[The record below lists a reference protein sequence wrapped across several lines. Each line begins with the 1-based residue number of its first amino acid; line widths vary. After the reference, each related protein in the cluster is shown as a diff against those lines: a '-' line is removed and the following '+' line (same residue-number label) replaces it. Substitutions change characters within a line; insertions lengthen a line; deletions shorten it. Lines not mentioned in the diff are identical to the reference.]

1 MTPAGPHVP
10 ARRVL
15 ALAVP
20 ALGVLAA
27 EPLYL
32 LVDTAVVGRLGA
44 VPLAAL
50 AVGGVVLVQVST
62 GLTFLSYGTTARTAR
77 LYGSGQRAAAVAEGA
92 QASWLALGIGGVVL
106 VAGQLAAGPV
116 VRLLA
121 GPGPVADAAS
131 GWLRIAL
138 FGAPF
143 VLVTLAGNGWMRG
156 VQETARPLR
165 YVLIGNGI
173 SAVLC
178 PGLVHGVGPVAG
190 IGLPG
195 SAVANVVAQV
205 LAAGLFLRA
214 FVVEG
219 ATAASCRP
227 SWPAMRAQLG
237 MGRDLV
243 LRTAAF
249 QACFLSATSVA
260 ARTSAATA
268 GAHHVVLQLWYFLA
282 LVLDSLAIAAQ
293 SLVGAALGSG
303 DERGARSLAWQVTRY
318 GLAFGI
324 ALGVVFAV
332 AEPLLPQLFTS
343 DAAVLAEIP
352 HAWWFFVALQ
362 PVAGVVFA
370 LDGVLLGAGDA
381 AFLRTST
388 LVSAL
393 VGFLPVVW
401 ASLVFGWGLIGIW
414 SGLAA
419 FMLLR
424 LGFVLARTRSTRWAV
439 PGAVRRP

>member
-1 MTPAGPHVP
+1 MEPRVP
-10 ARRVL
+10 ARRVFG
-15 ALAVP
+15 LAVP

-44 VPLAAL
+44 IALAAL

-62 GLTFLSYGTTARTAR
+62 QLTFLSYGTTARTAR
-77 LYGSGQRAAAVAEGA
+77 LYGAGRRADAVAEGT
-92 QASWLALGIGGVVL
+92 QATWLALGIGAVLL

-116 VRLLA
+116 TRLLA
-121 GPGPVADAAS
+121 GPGPVADAAL

-138 FGAPF
+138 VGAPF

-156 VQETARPLR
+156 VQDTVRPLR
-165 YVLIGNGI
+165 FVLVGNGI
-173 SAVLC
+173 SAALC
-178 PGLVHGVGPVAG
+178 PVLVHGAGPVPVPG
-190 IGLPG
+190 WGLNG

-205 LAAGLFLRA
+205 LSAALFARA
-214 FVVEG
+214 LHAEG
-219 ATAASCRP
+219 AVRAPDWSV
-227 SWPAMRAQLG
+227 MRAQLG

-243 LRTAAF
+243 LRSAAF

-260 ARTSAATA
+260 ARTSAAA
-268 GAHHVVLQLWYFLA
+268 AAAHQVVYQLWAFLA

-293 SLVGAALGSG
+293 SLVGAALGS
-303 DERGARSLAWQVTRY
+303 DRPAAARSLAWQITQY
-318 GLAFGI
+318 GLALGI
-324 ALGVVFAV
+324 ALGLIFAAVEPVLPGVF
-332 AEPLLPQLFTS
+332 TT
-343 DAAVLAEIP
+343 DAGVLAEIP

-381 AFLRTST
+381 AFLRTAT
-388 LVSAL
+388 LLSAL
-393 VGFLPVVW
+393 VGFLPLVW
-401 ASLVFGWGLIGIW
+401 ASLALGWGLTGIW

-424 LGFVLARTRSTRWAV
+424 LGAVVARTRGGGWAV
-439 PGAVRRP
+439 SGAVR

>member
-1 MTPAGPHVP
+1 MPHGPQVP
-10 ARRVL
+10 VRRVL

-92 QASWLALGIGGVVL
+92 QASWLALGVGGVVL
-106 VAGQLAAGPV
+106 VGGQLVASPV

-121 GPGPVADAAS
+121 GPGPVADAALE
-131 GWLRIAL
+131 WLRIAL

-165 YVLIGNGI
+165 YVLAGNGI
-173 SAVLC
+173 SALLC
-178 PGLVHGVGPVAG
+178 PVLVHGAGPVAG

-214 FVVEG
+214 LVVE
-219 ATAASCRP
+219 R
-227 SWPAMRAQLG
+227 
-237 MGRDLV
+237 
-243 LRTAAF
+243 
-249 QACFLSATSVA
+249 
-260 ARTSAATA
+260 
-268 GAHHVVLQLWYFLA
+268 
-282 LVLDSLAIAAQ
+282 
-293 SLVGAALGSG
+293 
-303 DERGARSLAWQVTRY
+303 VT
-318 GLAFGI
+318 
-324 ALGVVFAV
+324 
-332 AEPLLPQLFTS
+332 
-343 DAAVLAEIP
+343 
-352 HAWWFFVALQ
+352 
-362 PVAGVVFA
+362 
-370 LDGVLLGAGDA
+370 
-381 AFLRTST
+381 
-388 LVSAL
+388 
-393 VGFLPVVW
+393 
-401 ASLVFGWGLIGIW
+401 
-414 SGLAA
+414 
-419 FMLLR
+419 
-424 LGFVLARTRSTRWAV
+424 
-439 PGAVRRP
+439 